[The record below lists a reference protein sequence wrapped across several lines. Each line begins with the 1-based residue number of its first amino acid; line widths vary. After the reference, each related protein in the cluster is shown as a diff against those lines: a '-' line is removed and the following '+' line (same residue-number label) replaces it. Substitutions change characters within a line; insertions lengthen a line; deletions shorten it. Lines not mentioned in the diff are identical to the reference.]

1 MKRPKISEISDTR
14 VRSATGVVACLT
26 PIVDGKTRLVFD
38 DVRSDRESKPTAWT
52 PTALFTWK
60 ELDFAQ
66 LQKLQFNER
75 ELAQIGENLLIRL
88 LALQGSIR

>member
-1 MKRPKISEISDTR
+1 MPVDDGLRA
-14 VRSATGVVACLT
+14 ATGVVACLT
-26 PIVDGKTRLVFD
+26 SVDDGKTRLIFD
-38 DVRSDRESKPTAWT
+38 DAQADRERSPTAWA

-66 LQKLQFNER
+66 LKDLKLSER